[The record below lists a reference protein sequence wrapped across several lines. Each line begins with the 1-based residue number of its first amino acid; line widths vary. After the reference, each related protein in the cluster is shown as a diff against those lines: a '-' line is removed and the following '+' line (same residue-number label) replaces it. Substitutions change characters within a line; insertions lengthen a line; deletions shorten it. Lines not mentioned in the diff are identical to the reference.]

1 MIIPPTNISE
11 SNTEA
16 LAIYDFV
23 KGTEVVHGGPSG
35 VTDIS
40 ETLEVSRKGIR
51 NTVGRQIKHT
61 IHFRNKYSCD

>member
-23 KGTEVVHGGPSG
+23 EGTEVVHGGPSG
-35 VTDIS
+35 VT
-40 ETLEVSRKGIR
+40 
-51 NTVGRQIKHT
+51 
-61 IHFRNKYSCD
+61 HFRNTRGVKERHQEHCRQTNKTHHPFQKQTFL